1 MICSLENPAGNVNT
15 EVKTKLATTLM
26 TYARANPD
34 TIRGRL
40 MPAIVYDPQTGRQAF
55 AAALR
60 QLRTKSSGART
71 G

>member
-1 MICSLENPAGNVNT
+1 
-15 EVKTKLATTLM
+15 M
-26 TYARANPD
+26 TYARTNPD

-60 QLRTKSSGART
+60 QLKREASDA
-71 G
+71 